1 VRKMICVLVFPASE
15 EERLRTT
22 GNGAPLSFS
31 LVLVNLC
38 VLSFERPPN
47 TYGSVHHKRI
57 MPMLN
62 RGEVPV
68 CVASFSSQKC
78 LDVCLISRL
87 PSVCPLRNSG
97 LCPSSLFVT
106 LQADQ
111 MVSEGVRPLGPE
123 LHPLGHFFLGS
134 KTVATRFFSERAFHS
149 SQGFSLSSSL
159 SPPDSKN
166 VAST

>member
-1 VRKMICVLVFPASE
+1 VRKMICVLVFPVSE
-15 EERLRTT
+15 EERLRTI
-22 GNGAPLSFS
+22 GNGVPLCFS
-31 LVLVNLC
+31 LVNLC

-47 TYGSVHHKRI
+47 TCGSVHHKRI
-57 MPMLN
+57 MPTLN

-97 LCPSSLFVT
+97 LCPSSPVVT
-106 LQADQ
+106 LQAVQ

-123 LHPLGHFFLGS
+123 LHPLGHFFWGS
-134 KTVATRFFSERAFHS
+134 TTVEARFFLARAFHP

-159 SPPDSKN
+159 SPLDSKN
-166 VAST
+166 VTSS